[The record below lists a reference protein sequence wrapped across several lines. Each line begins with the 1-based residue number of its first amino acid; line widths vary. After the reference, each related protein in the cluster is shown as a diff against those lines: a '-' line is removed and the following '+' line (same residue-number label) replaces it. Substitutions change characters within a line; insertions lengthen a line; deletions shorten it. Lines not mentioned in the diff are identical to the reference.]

1 MGEVEFE
8 LRRTVSAPVEDVFAR
23 LADVEGHNEWMPG
36 KGSILRGTRQTSSGP
51 PGLGT
56 TYEDRTAFGTTPGE
70 IIEFD
75 PPRRLV
81 HHWWDSTSSGR
92 VKVEGWP
99 GYTLEP
105 LDEGHT
111 LVRHDARLRTYGS
124 YRLATPVLKRIALRE
139 RTVVL
144 DKLVRSFE
152 RPGSPA
158 AEGQGA

>member
-8 LRRTVSAPVEDVFAR
+8 LRRTVGAPVEEVFAR

-70 IIEFD
+70 IVEFD

-81 HHWWDSTSSGR
+81 HHWWDTTSSGR
-92 VKVEGWP
+92 IKVEGWP

-105 LDEGHT
+105 LDDGRT
-111 LVRHDARLRTYGS
+111 LVRHHASLRTYGT
-124 YRLATPVLKRIALRE
+124 YRLATPVLKRIARRE
-139 RTVVL
+139 RGAVL
-144 DKLVRSFE
+144 DKLARSFE
-152 RPGSPA
+152 QPALREPGE
-158 AEGQGA
+158 EGA

>member
-56 TYEDRTAFGTTPGE
+56 TYEDRTTFGTTPGE
-70 IIEFD
+70 IVEFD

-81 HHWWDSTSSGR
+81 HHWWDSTASGR

-124 YRLATPVLKRIALRE
+124 YRLATPVLKRIAVRE
-139 RTVVL
+139 RTAVL
-144 DKLVRSFE
+144 DKLARSFE
-152 RPGSPA
+152 RPASPA